1 MRRWRFIILLATV
14 LLRGLMAIKLFSLYG
29 EADMVSSEES
39 IMDDYHL
46 SNNISRMEGCHE
58 LYPQSHLFSKSAIN
72 PNETIQDDR
81 GKAKPGI

>member
-1 MRRWRFIILLATV
+1 MRRWRFIILLATE

-39 IMDDYHL
+39 NMDNYHL
-46 SNNISRMEGCHE
+46 SNNISRMGGLPE
-58 LYPQSHLFSKSAIN
+58 LYSPSRLLSRCAIN
-72 PNETIQDDR
+72 PNETIQNDR